1 MPNTVK
7 LKSNSN
13 LSNSNFMNYLF
24 CAYRG
29 WALKLYEMLSKRY
42 KNMYLINSK
51 KNLTLKNIQ
60 KINPKFIFFPDW
72 SWLIS
77 SEIVENYTCVCFH
90 ESNLPKFRGGSPI
103 QNQIIR
109 GIEKTKTTAF
119 IMNEKLD
126 SGDILL
132 QKDLNL
138 GGSLNEIFRRMIK
151 NDYDMT
157 VKIIQGRYKRRKQK
171 GKPSYFKRRK
181 PQQSELTSLNYS
193 KKHLYDFIRM
203 LEDPYPNA
211 FIKIGKKKLVFKSA
225 QLKNNRLD
233 VKGEII

>member
-29 WALKLYEMLSKRY
+29 WALKLYEMLSNRY

-126 SGDILL
+126 SIGIDKQIMNLKPEYRILIDMAYFKGYTQDEIAKL
-132 QKDLNL
+132 LNIPL
-138 GGSLNEIFRRMIK
+138 G
-151 NDYDMT
+151 T
-157 VKIIQGRYKRRKQK
+157 VKTRIRNAIL
-171 GKPSYFKRRK
+171 
-181 PQQSELTSLNYS
+181 EL
-193 KKHLYDFIRM
+193 KKM
-203 LEDPYPNA
+203 MT
-211 FIKIGKKKLVFKSA
+211 
-225 QLKNNRLD
+225 
-233 VKGEII
+233 